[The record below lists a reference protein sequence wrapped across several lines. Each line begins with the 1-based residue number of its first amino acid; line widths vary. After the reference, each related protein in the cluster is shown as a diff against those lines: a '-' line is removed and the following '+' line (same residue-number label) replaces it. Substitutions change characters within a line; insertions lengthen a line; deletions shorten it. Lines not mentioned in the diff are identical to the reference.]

1 MVHNKKEFTG
11 GIVLLV
17 IFFIVLFAMFQPLF
31 DGHNAMAYLDNLYN
45 SISKGSAY
53 YVNNLREEAKSVGD
67 FEVNVTMNLESE
79 AQASDS
85 VVLITTAGA
94 IAEAQGKTLPGKGTK
109 LAILNACLDDADK
122 MYHNDAAAVKA
133 KYAGYEGKEDRQA
146 LYNWNAILG
155 GFDRQ
160 LKKQKAFAEAK
171 VAVNITSNGVET
183 AYNYYKVVPE
193 QIKDKMGIVFFS
205 LAFYVI
211 YTMWYG
217 FGILFV
223 FEGWGLKISGH

>member
-1 MVHNKKEFTG
+1 MIHNKKEFNG
-11 GIVLLV
+11 GLALLV
-17 IFFIVLFAMFQPLF
+17 LFFIVLFAMFQPLF

-53 YVNNLREEAKSVGD
+53 YVDNLKEEAKSVAGYQ
-67 FEVNVTMNLESE
+67 VNVTMKMKSES
-79 AQASDS
+79 QAADS
-85 VVLITTAGA
+85 VALITAAGA
-94 IAEAQGKTLPGKGTK
+94 TAEAKGKELTVSGDYV
-109 LAILNACLDDADK
+109 AILNACLEDSDK
-122 MYHNDAAAVKA
+122 MYHNDGAALIA
-133 KYAGYEGKEDRQA
+133 KYPVFAGKDERQA
-146 LYNWNAILG
+146 LYNWNVILE
-155 GFDRQ
+155 GFDKG
-160 LKKQKAFAEAK
+160 LKEQEAFAQAK
-171 VAVNITSNGVET
+171 VAFNINSKVVET

-193 QIKDKMGIVFFS
+193 QIKDKVGIVIFS

>member
-1 MVHNKKEFTG
+1 MIHNKKEFNG
-11 GIVLLV
+11 GLALLV
-17 IFFIVLFAMFQPLF
+17 LFFIVLFAMFQPLF

-53 YVNNLREEAKSVGD
+53 YVENLREETKSVAGYQ
-67 FEVNVTMNLESE
+67 VNVTMKMKSES
-79 AQASDS
+79 QAADS
-85 VVLITTAGA
+85 VALITAAGA
-94 IAEAQGKTLPGKGTK
+94 TAEAKGKELTVSGDY
-109 LAILNACLDDADK
+109 LAILNACLEDSDK
-122 MYHNDAAAVKA
+122 MYHNDGAALIA
-133 KYAGYEGKEDRQA
+133 KYPVFAGKDERQA
-146 LYNWNAILG
+146 LYNWNVILD
-155 GFDRQ
+155 GFDKG
-160 LKKQKAFAEAK
+160 LKGQEAFAQAK
-171 VAVNITSNGVET
+171 VAFNINSKVVET

-193 QIKDKMGIVFFS
+193 QIKDKVGIVIFS

>member
-1 MVHNKKEFTG
+1 MIHNKKEFNG
-11 GIVLLV
+11 GLALLV
-17 IFFIVLFAMFQPLF
+17 VFFIVLFAMFQPLF

-53 YVNNLREEAKSVGD
+53 YVDNLKEEAKGVAGYQ
-67 FEVNVTMNLESE
+67 VNVTMKMKSES
-79 AQASDS
+79 QAADS
-85 VVLITTAGA
+85 VALITAAGA
-94 IAEAQGKTLPGKGTK
+94 TAEAKGKELTISGDYQ
-109 LAILNACLDDADK
+109 AILNACLDDSDK
-122 MYHNDAAAVKA
+122 MYHNDGAALIA
-133 KYAGYEGKEDRQA
+133 KYPVFAGKDERQA
-146 LYNWNAILG
+146 LYNWNVILE
-155 GFDRQ
+155 GFDKG
-160 LKKQKAFAEAK
+160 LKEQEAFAQAK
-171 VAVNITSNGVET
+171 VAFNINSKVVET

-193 QIKDKMGIVFFS
+193 QIKDKVGIVIFS